1 MSIWQKVQAVWE
13 KVSIVQRVLLVA
25 IVLTFVMVGGS
36 ITYWARRPDMRMLY
50 AELDPREA
58 AKITDKI
65 SEKGIAYE
73 LRSGGTSI
81 YVPKEKV
88 YQLRLDMAKEGL
100 AGGEQ
105 GGYRIFDNEKI
116 GVSPFIQN
124 VNLKRALQE
133 ELAKSIQMIDG
144 VLYARVHI
152 VSPEKVLF
160 SATQTE
166 TSASVVLKLRAGY
179 RLSSGNIAAIANLVA
194 GSVEQLKSENVMVI
208 DSQGRLL
215 AGAGENTTAS
225 GAGTVQDYKE
235 RVEQTLAK
243 KVEDMLT
250 LVLGPG
256 RATVKVSAEVDMT
269 SSQLVTEKYDS
280 SGKVPSKEEI
290 TSNSETEPG
299 TGGGEGAAATTPGV
313 KKDETTV
320 TEYLVG
326 KTVEQR
332 VDLPGD
338 VKSVSVA
345 AVVDL
350 SVGDANQSAGGENAK
365 IMQLA
370 DVENL
375 IQNALGLDIQGGD
388 SLKVVEAHFNRPVE
402 PGPTEGQG
410 GLDIIAIVRDGSLGV
425 TAICALLVLKIFR
438 GARKKASASL
448 PAGELAGAGES
459 AGLLPG
465 TAAGGPET
473 VVVRRQIAEALRNN
487 PEQAKQLFLS
497 WLQEKNA

>member
-13 KVSIVQRVLLVA
+13 KVSIVQRVLLIA
-25 IVLTFVMVGGS
+25 IVLTFVMVGAS

-50 AELDPREA
+50 AELDPQEA

-65 SEKGIAYE
+65 SEKDIPYE

-133 ELAKSIQMIDG
+133 ELAKSIEMIDG
-144 VLYARVHI
+144 VVYARVHI
-152 VSPEKVLF
+152 VSPKQMVF
-160 SATQTE
+160 SATQAE
-166 TSASVVLKLRAGY
+166 TSASVVLKIRAGY

-194 GSVEQLKSENVMVI
+194 GSVEHLKTENVTVI

-215 AGAGENTTAS
+215 AGAGDSTTVS

-269 SSQLVTEKYDS
+269 SSQLMTETYDS

-299 TGGGEGAAATTPGV
+299 TGGEGTATPGV

-332 VDLPGD
+332 VGLPGD

-350 SVGDANQSAGGENAK
+350 SVGDANQAAGGENAK

-375 IQNALGLDIQGGD
+375 IQNALGLDIEGGD
-388 SLKVVEAHFNRPVE
+388 SLKVVEARFNRPVE
-402 PGPTEGQG
+402 ASPTEAKG
-410 GLDIIAIVRDGSLGV
+410 GLDIIAIVRDGSLGI

-438 GARKKASASL
+438 GAKKKASASL
-448 PAGELAGAGES
+448 PAGEMAGAGGS

-465 TAAGGPET
+465 TAAGGTET
-473 VVVRRQIAEALRNN
+473 VVVRRQIADALRNN
-487 PEQAKQLFLS
+487 PEQAKQLFQS

>member
-13 KVSIVQRVLLVA
+13 KVSIVQRILLVA

-50 AELDPREA
+50 AELDPQEA

-73 LRSGGTSI
+73 LRGGGTSI

-133 ELAKSIQMIDG
+133 ELAKSIEMIDG
-144 VLYARVHI
+144 VVYARVHI
-152 VSPEKVLF
+152 VSPEQMVF
-160 SATQTE
+160 SATQAE
-166 TSASVVLKLRAGY
+166 TSASVVLKIRAGY

-194 GSVEQLKSENVMVI
+194 GSVEHLKTENVTVI

-215 AGAGENTTAS
+215 AGAGDSTAVS

-269 SSQLVTEKYDS
+269 SSQLMTETYDS

-299 TGGGEGAAATTPGV
+299 TGGEGAAAATPGV

-350 SVGDANQSAGGENAK
+350 SVGDANQAGGGENAK

-402 PGPTEGQG
+402 AAPMEAKG
-410 GLDIIAIVRDGSLGV
+410 GLDIIAIVRDGSLGI

-448 PAGELAGAGES
+448 PAGELAGAGGS

-487 PEQAKQLFLS
+487 PEQAKQLFQS

>member
-13 KVSIVQRVLLVA
+13 KVGIVQRVLLVA
-25 IVLTFVMVGGS
+25 IVLTFVMVGAS
-36 ITYWARRPDMRMLY
+36 VTYWVRRPDMRMLY
-50 AELDPREA
+50 AELDPQEA

-73 LRSGGTSI
+73 LRGGGTSI

-100 AGGEQ
+100 AGSEQ

-152 VSPEKVLF
+152 VRPEKVVF
-160 SATQTE
+160 TASQPE
-166 TSASVVLKLRAGY
+166 TSASVVLKIRAGY
-179 RLSSGNIAAIANLVA
+179 RLSGENIAAITNLVA
-194 GSVEQLKSENVMVI
+194 GGIEGLKSENVTVI

-215 AGAGENTTAS
+215 AGTGQNTTAN

-269 SSQLVTEKYDS
+269 SSQVMTEKYDS
-280 SGKVPSKEEI
+280 AGKVPSKEEI
-290 TSNSETEPG
+290 TSNSETQPVA
-299 TGGGEGAAATTPGV
+299 GGEAAGAATPGV
-313 KKDETTV
+313 KKDESTV

-332 VDLPGD
+332 TDLPGD
-338 VKSVSVA
+338 VKSISVA

-350 SVGDANQSAGGENAK
+350 SPGDANQAAGGKNAK
-365 IMQLA
+365 IMQIA
-370 DVENL
+370 DVETL
-375 IQNALGLDIQGGD
+375 IQNALGLDIKGGD
-388 SLKVVEAHFNRPVE
+388 SLKVVEAHFNRPVDVAQ
-402 PGPTEGQG
+402 TEGKG
-410 GLDIIAIVRDGSLGV
+410 GLDIIAIVRDGSLGI

-438 GARKKASASL
+438 GARKKATAAL
-448 PAGELAGAGES
+448 PAGEPGGAIGS
-459 AGLLPG
+459 AGLLP
-465 TAAGGPET
+465 AASQPGSET
-473 VVVRRQIAEALRNN
+473 VVVRRQIAQALRNN
-487 PEQAKQLFLS
+487 PEQARQLFLS